1 MKVMRTKVV
10 ALGVALAMAA
20 GGGYWLYA
28 ERQGASEADGA
39 SANAGASAA
48 QAPVPVEARPVS
60 IGPVANAVSAV
71 GTLRANESV
80 VIRPEID
87 GRITAIHFEEGT
99 RVAKGAALFSF
110 DDSVTRAELAEA
122 EASLAL
128 SIRNYSRAEGLYKKG
143 AGTGRG
149 VDEARAS
156 LESDRAKIDL
166 AKARLDKTKIAAPFA
181 GIVGLRRVSIG
192 DYASSGDELVNLESI
207 DPIKVDFRIPERY
220 LAGLHPGQILDIE
233 VDAYPGRYFRGRVFA
248 VDPRIDPDGRS
259 IALRA
264 EVPNV
269 EELLRP
275 GLFGRVRLVLN
286 VRDNAITIP
295 EQAIIPLG
303 NARFVFTVV
312 DGKAVKTEV
321 ALGQRGPGWVE
332 VSEGLTPDAIVVTAG
347 QLKIRDGTP
356 VEVVTPALA
365 APGTGA

>member
-10 ALGVALAMAA
+10 ALVVALAMAA

-39 SANAGASAA
+39 SANAGASA
-48 QAPVPVEARPVS
+48 APVPVEARPVS

-99 RVAKGAALFSF
+99 PVAKGAALFSF
-110 DDSVTRAELAEA
+110 DNFVARAELAEA

-181 GIVGLRRVSIG
+181 EIVGLRRVSVG

-233 VDAYPGRYFRGRVFA
+233 VDAYPGRHFRGRVFA

-264 EVPNV
+264 EVPNA

-312 DGKAVKTEV
+312 DGKAVKTEI

-332 VSEGLTPDAIVVTAG
+332 VSEGLAPDAIVVTAG

-356 VEVVTPALA
+356 VEVVAPALA